1 MKGIFIEEDL
11 VESFIQGSELK
22 RDRDY
27 FTEMTINEIE
37 NSWNVDLSAISNTG
51 KTEKRFDFVIKTD
64 NQIYVIETNFYAS
77 NGSKLNETARSYK
90 TITKEVET
98 IERVTF
104 VWFTDGK
111 GWESARNNLEETF
124 DILEHIYSINDLEN
138 GIINKIIK

>member
-77 NGSKLNETARSYK
+77 NGSKLNEPARSYK

-98 IERVTF
+98 IEGVTF

-111 GWESARNNLEETF
+111 GWESARNNLQETF
-124 DILEHIYSINDLEN
+124 DILEHLYSINDLVN
-138 GIINKIIK
+138 GILAKIIK